1 MGSICFFTVKGDALF
16 PKTPTPLPIFGC
28 EFQTISNVLFRE
40 KRLFAQRSPRHALL
54 FQQPLGAPEGDLLAF
69 PLPQREFERHF
80 VAQKTKVAPQPFK
93 RRGGPSCPIRA
104 TIGGSPLKRPN
115 AYAGGAAPCTLSK
128 VFVGSTARQP
138 VFAIA
143 RDAPK
148 IVQSPSATFSSWPG
162 ASSRSQQTRKT
173 SERTGRPTHKPSR
186 RS

>member
-1 MGSICFFTVKGDALF
+1 MKQKQEISQSGRHRTRYADPQSAPSFFGHLVLLSPRPHFRPSAVLGSICFFTVKGDALF

-40 KRLFAQRSPRHALL
+40 KRLFAQRSPRRALL

-93 RRGGPSCPIRA
+93 RREGPSCPIRA

-128 VFVGSTARQP
+128 VFV
-138 VFAIA
+138 
-143 RDAPK
+143 
-148 IVQSPSATFSSWPG
+148 
-162 ASSRSQQTRKT
+162 
-173 SERTGRPTHKPSR
+173 
-186 RS
+186 